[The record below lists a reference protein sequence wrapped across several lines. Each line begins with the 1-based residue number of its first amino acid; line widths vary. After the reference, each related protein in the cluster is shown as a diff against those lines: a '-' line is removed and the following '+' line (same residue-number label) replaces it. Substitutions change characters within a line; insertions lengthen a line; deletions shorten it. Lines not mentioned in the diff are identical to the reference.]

1 MNNMDQVTSSAEL
14 ALRIAVGTVFLVHGL
29 QKQMFWKT
37 QPSTQLPLGMIK
49 VLRFLSI
56 VEPLGGVA
64 MLIGFLTRPA
74 AIGLSI
80 IMLGAINLKARQMKK
95 RFTGDGGWELDFMI
109 LAANVALLLVGGGAW
124 SLDGVLRI

>member
-1 MNNMDQVTSSAEL
+1 MDQLTSSAAL
-14 ALRIAVGTVFLVHGL
+14 ALRIAVGAVFLVHGL
-29 QKQMFWKT
+29 QKQMFWKA
-37 QPSTQLPLGMIK
+37 QPSAQLPLGMIK

-64 MLIGFLTRPA
+64 MLAGFLTRPA

-95 RFTGDGGWELDFMI
+95 GFTGDGGWEFDFMI
-109 LAANVALLLVGGGAW
+109 LAANVALLLLGAGAW
-124 SLDGVLRI
+124 SLDAVLRI

>member
-1 MNNMDQVTSSAEL
+1 MDQVTSFAEL

-29 QKQMFWKT
+29 QKKMFWKA
-37 QPSTQLPLGMIK
+37 QPSAQLPLGMIK

-64 MLIGFLTRPA
+64 MLAGFLTRPA

-95 RFTGDGGWELDFMI
+95 GFTGDGGWELDFMI

-124 SLDGVLRI
+124 SLDRVLGI

>member
-1 MNNMDQVTSSAEL
+1 MDQVTSSAEL
-14 ALRIAVGTVFLVHGL
+14 ALRIAVGTLFLVHGL
-29 QKQMFWKT
+29 QKRMFWKT
-37 QPSTQLPLGMIK
+37 QPSAQLPLGMIK

-64 MLIGFLTRPA
+64 MLAGLLTRPA

-95 RFTGDGGWELDFMI
+95 GFTGDGGWELDFMI
-109 LAANVALLLVGGGAW
+109 LGANVALLLLGAGAW
-124 SLDGVLRI
+124 SLDRLLGI

>member
-1 MNNMDQVTSSAEL
+1 MDQVTSFAEL

-37 QPSTQLPLGMIK
+37 QPSAQLPLAMIK
-49 VLRFLSI
+49 VLRVLSI

-64 MLIGFLTRPA
+64 MLAGFLTRPA

-80 IMLGAINLKARQMKK
+80 IMLGAINLKSRQMKK
-95 RFTGDGGWELDFMI
+95 GFTGDGGWELDFMI
-109 LAANVALLLVGGGAW
+109 LGATVALLLLGAGAW
-124 SLDGVLRI
+124 SLDRVLGI

>member
-1 MNNMDQVTSSAEL
+1 MDQLTSSAEL
-14 ALRIAVGTVFLVHGL
+14 ALRIAVGAVFLVHGF
-29 QKQMFWKT
+29 QKQMFWKA
-37 QPSTQLPLGMIK
+37 QPSAQLPLGMIK

-64 MLIGFLTRPA
+64 MLTGFLTRPA

-95 RFTGDGGWELDFMI
+95 GFTGDGGWEFDFMI
-109 LAANVALLLVGGGAW
+109 LAANVALLLLGAGAW
-124 SLDGVLRI
+124 SLDAVLRI